1 MTEQKA
7 GYSLIEDPPPRW
19 RANKEVVET
28 GEEEKPVKK
37 C

>member
-7 GYSLIEDPPPRW
+7 GYSLIEDPPP
-19 RANKEVVET
+19 NKEVVET